1 MNFYLLMSALRA
13 RMGVFALVL
22 LVTILVT
29 AVVSVLLP
37 KKYVATASLLADGRD
52 EQSLTAPG
60 TSLRSQLG
68 YLQTQVDV
76 IMSQKV
82 ARKVARD
89 LKLTESKEARAEF
102 ESDTGG
108 KGSFEDWLADGLLKN
123 LKVDTGAGSIIQ
135 VMYTANDPAF
145 AATAANA
152 FAKSYMDTVL
162 ELRVQPTRQA
172 AIWFDEQLK
181 VLRNNLEQ
189 AQARLSKYQSDKS
202 IVGTDER
209 MDTENTRLMELS
221 AELSR
226 VQAQNV
232 DLSTR
237 EKQAREFIAQGAAA
251 DKIPDVIANPF
262 IQVLKAEM
270 LRGEQRLQE
279 LGTRY
284 GPNYPAVQSQVIENQ
299 GLRERLQAEMGKIVD
314 GLQNQV
320 RQLGRRE
327 AELRDAVTAQRS
339 RLLQL
344 RSGRNELGV
353 YTRDVETAQRAY
365 DAALQRSTVS
375 KIESRASQTNIALLN
390 AAVEPREAAKPKVG
404 LNILLSAIVG
414 IMLGIA
420 VVFLLETVDRR
431 VRSYDDLY
439 VGASVP
445 VLAVLHA
452 QAPSG
457 YRLALAPGYALPK
470 PA

>member
-13 RMGVFALVL
+13 RSGIFALVL

-37 KKYVATASLLADGRD
+37 KKYVATASLLADARD

-68 YLQTQVDV
+68 YLQTQTDV

-89 LKLTESKEARAEF
+89 LRLAESKEARADF

-108 KGSFEDWLADGLLKN
+108 KGNFEDWLADSLIKN
-123 LKVDTGAGSIIQ
+123 LKVDTSASSIIQ
-135 VMYTANDPAF
+135 IMYTANDPAF
-145 AATAANA
+145 AAQVANA

-172 AIWFDEQLK
+172 AIWFDDQLK

-189 AQARLSKYQSDKS
+189 AQGRLSKYQSDKN
-202 IVGTDER
+202 IVGTDAT
-209 MDTENTRLMELS
+209 DTDNTRLLELS

-226 VQAQNV
+226 VQAQSV
-232 DLSTR
+232 DLGTR
-237 EKQAREFIAQGAAA
+237 EKQAREALAQGAAA
-251 DKIPDVIANPF
+251 DKIPEIIANPF
-262 IQVLKAEM
+262 IQGLKAEV
-270 LRGEQRLQE
+270 LRGEARLQE

-299 GLRERLQAEMGKIVD
+299 GLRERLQAEMVKIVD
-314 GLQNQV
+314 GLKNQV
-320 RQLGRRE
+320 TQVARRE
-327 AELRDAVTAQRS
+327 AELRDAVTAQRN

-344 RSGRNELGV
+344 RSGRNELAV

-390 AAVEPREAAKPKVG
+390 PAAEPREAAKPKIG

-414 IMLGIA
+414 IMLGVA

-439 VGASVP
+439 VGANVP

-452 QAPSG
+452 RAPTC

-470 PA
+470 PV

>member
-1 MNFYLLMSALRA
+1 VNFYLLMSALRA
-13 RMGVFALVL
+13 RSGVFALVL

-37 KKYVATASLLADGRD
+37 KKYVATASLLADSRD
-52 EQSLTAPG
+52 EQSMTAPG
-60 TSLRSQLG
+60 ASLRSQLG

-76 IMSQKV
+76 ITSQKV
-82 ARKVARD
+82 ARKVVSD
-89 LKLTESKEARAEF
+89 LKLTESKEAKADW

-108 KGSFEDWLADGLLKN
+108 KGSFEDWLADGLIKN

-172 AIWFDEQLK
+172 AVWFDDQLK
-181 VLRNNLEQ
+181 ILRNNLEQ
-189 AQARLSKYQSDKS
+189 AQARLSKYQSDKN
-202 IVGTDER
+202 IVATDER
-209 MDTENTRLMELS
+209 MDTDNTRLLELS

-237 EKQAREFIAQGAAA
+237 EKLAREALAQGGQG
-251 DKIPDVIANPF
+251 DKIPDIIASPF
-262 IQVLKAEM
+262 IQGLKTEM
-270 LRGEQRLQE
+270 LRGEARLQE
-279 LGTRY
+279 LSTRY
-284 GPNYPAVQSQVIENQ
+284 GPNYPAVQSQVSENE
-299 GLRERLQAEMGKIVD
+299 GLRERLRAEIGKVVD
-314 GLQNQV
+314 GLHNQV
-320 RQLGRRE
+320 RQLSQRE
-327 AELRDAVTAQRS
+327 TELRAAVTGQRD
-339 RLLQL
+339 RLLQV

-353 YTRDVETAQRAY
+353 YMRDVDTAQRAY

-375 KIESRASQTNIALLN
+375 KIESRASQTNVALLN
-390 AAVEPREAAKPKVG
+390 AAAEPRDPAKPKIL

-414 IMLGIA
+414 LMLGIA

>member
-1 MNFYLLMSALRA
+1 VNFYLLMSALRA
-13 RMGVFALVL
+13 RAGVFALVL
-22 LVTILVT
+22 LITILIT

-37 KKYVATASLLADGRD
+37 KKYVATASLLADARD
-52 EQSLTAPG
+52 EQSMSTPTA
-60 TSLRSQLG
+60 LASQLG
-68 YLQTQVDV
+68 YVQTQTD
-76 IMSQKV
+76 ILTSQKV
-82 ARKVARD
+82 ARKVVQD
-89 LKLTESKEARAEF
+89 LKLTEDKQQKADW

-108 KGSFEDWLADGLLKN
+108 KGSFEDWLADTMLKN
-123 LKVDTGAGSIIQ
+123 LKIDNGGGRILQ
-135 VMYTANDPAF
+135 VMYTANDPVF

-152 FAKSYMDTVL
+152 FAKAYMDTVL

-172 AIWFDEQLK
+172 ALWFDDQLK

-189 AQARLSKYQSDKS
+189 AQARLSKYQSDKN

-209 MDTENTRLMELS
+209 LDTDNTRLAEIS

-232 DLSTR
+232 DVTTR
-237 EKQAREFIAQGAAA
+237 EKQAREFLAQGVAA
-251 DKIPDVIANPF
+251 DKIPDIIANPF
-262 IQVLKAEM
+262 IQGMKTEL
-270 LRGEQRLQE
+270 LRGEARLSE
-279 LGTRY
+279 LSTRY
-284 GPNYPAVQSQVIENQ
+284 GPNYPAVQTQVAENE
-299 GLRERLQAEMGKIVD
+299 GLRQRLQAEMNKIVD
-314 GLQNQV
+314 GMQNQV
-320 RQLGRRE
+320 RQLTRRE
-327 AELRDAVTAQRS
+327 ADLREAMNAQRT
-339 RLLQL
+339 RLLQQ

-353 YTRDVETAQRAY
+353 YMRDVETAQRAY

-390 AAVEPREAAKPKVG
+390 PAVQPREASKPKIG

-452 QAPSG
+452 QAPTG